1 MGIPRSSFDT
11 VPGFHYPGMYMRRFL
26 RFVRLR
32 GIEREWIR
40 VDLRIFEGMF
50 DEILHETRGVSARTR
65 KKRCQRVCFS
75 WRSIAIFEEGHDRN
89 SCRWDK
95 LPVALYDNSLMI
107 DCLSRPRR
115 KRGRFVAPKRQ
126 VRVLFSARQS
136 HHQDYVDWTY

>member
-1 MGIPRSSFDT
+1 MGIPRSSFDA
-11 VPGFHYPGMYMRRFL
+11 VPGLHYPGVYVWRFL

-50 DEILHETRGVSARTR
+50 DDILHETRGVSAGTG

-95 LPVALYDNSLMI
+95 LPVVLYTRHNSLVIEIKDQRMTNEI
-107 DCLSRPRR
+107 LEMSQHSDESDKGR
-115 KRGRFVAPKRQ
+115 K
-126 VRVLFSARQS
+126 
-136 HHQDYVDWTY
+136 